1 MKGGSKMFELDSK
14 AIRLLMLEK
23 KMTFRALAKAACITE
38 TTAQK
43 IVRGARVNAKTAG
56 KIADALGVDAKSIIK
71 DL

>member
-1 MKGGSKMFELDSK
+1 MFELDGK

-43 IVRGARVNAKTAG
+43 VVRGGVKVNAKTAG
-56 KIADALGVDAKSIIK
+56 KIADAFGVDATTILKEEVN
-71 DL
+71 